1 MPGFELVKDRDVP
14 TLAEAALDVLE
25 QVGILCQ
32 NAGMLDA
39 LERWG
44 TTADRER
51 EVARFPRALAAA
63 FVAALKDEMGAAP
76 AEVPRPFPSFG
87 LPGMGTQIAQFIY
100 DHRRQEKRP
109 GSREDLI
116 ELTKFGSALSG
127 GASGHCLLLR
137 DVPPLLE
144 PLEAGMVLAE
154 YAHKPGAPFAWHVKQ
169 VDYLIE
175 MGNILGVDNWFNWGA
190 SCFAH
195 PLRLDKDVADK
206 FLRRAQS
213 GHSVGFTQMPVG
225 GVSTPITSAGFVVV
239 SAAELLATW
248 ICGRA
253 INPRVP
259 LYGSMW
265 GGSMDMASGSATYS
279 AFDGMR
285 NAFAFAE
292 FMRKWTGVRVS
303 AGGADYCSAK
313 VPGYFA
319 AWEKAYKAMTIAA
332 FTGVYPGVGSGMV
345 EDGKTL
351 SPVQLLLER
360 ELGLGVQLY
369 SKQLEVTPETIALD
383 TITDVGFGIGISYVN
398 QDHTL
403 DHFRDDT
410 WIPPTI
416 DRSGY
421 AGAEWEE
428 KVLDR
433 LQGKVDELVA
443 SYRKPEG
450 RDHKLAAMRAVVE
463 RARKELIDA

>member
-1 MPGFELVKDRDVP
+1 MPNFELVNDNDLP
-14 TLAEAALDVLE
+14 ALADAALEVLE

-32 NAGMLDA
+32 NAEMLEA
-39 LERWG
+39 LAQWG
-44 TTADRER
+44 ATVDREN
-51 EVARFPRALAAA
+51 EVAKLPKALTAE
-63 FVAALKDEMGAAP
+63 FVAALK
-76 AEVPRPFPSFG
+76 AEAGGEEDDGPRPFPRVA
-87 LPGMGTQIAQFIY
+87 LPGMGCQIAQFVY
-100 DHRRQEKRP
+100 DHRKKEKRP
-109 GSREDLI
+109 GTREDLI
-116 ELTKFGSALSG
+116 ELTRFGDALSG

-137 DVPPLLE
+137 DVPALLE

-175 MGNILGVDNWFNWGA
+175 MGEILGIRDWFNWGA

-206 FLRRAQS
+206 FLRRARE
-213 GHSVGFTQMPVG
+213 GATVGFTQMPVG
-225 GVSTPITSAGFVVV
+225 GVSTPVTSAGFVVV

-259 LYGSMW
+259 IYGSMW
-265 GGSMDMASGSATYS
+265 GGSMDMATGTATYF

-285 NAFAFAE
+285 NALALAE

-313 VPGYFA
+313 APGYFA
-319 AWEKAYKAMTIAA
+319 AWEKAYKGMTLAA
-332 FTGVYPGVGSGMV
+332 FTGVCGVGSGMV

-351 SPVQLLLER
+351 SPVQVLLER

-369 SKQLEVTPETIALD
+369 SKQLDVTPETIALD
-383 TITDVGFGIGISYVN
+383 TIVEVGFGIGASYMD

-403 DHFRDDT
+403 EHFRDDT
-410 WIPPTI
+410 WLPPTI

-421 AGAEWEE
+421 AGPEWEQG
-428 KVLDR
+428 VLDR
-433 LQGKVDELVA
+433 LQAKVDELIA
-443 SYRKPEG
+443 SHRKPEG
-450 RDHKLAAMRAVVE
+450 RGDKLARMREVVE
-463 RARKELIDA
+463 RARADLV

>member
-1 MPGFELVKDRDVP
+1 MPLPPLVA
-14 TLAEAALDVLE
+14 LADAALDVLE

-32 NAGMLDA
+32 NAAMLDA
-39 LERWG
+39 LAAWG
-44 TTADRER
+44 AIVDRKN
-51 EVARFPRALAAA
+51 EVAKFPKVLTAE
-63 FVAALKDEMGAAP
+63 FIAALKAEMGEATAD
-76 AEVPRPFPSFG
+76 VPQPFPKVG
-87 LPGMGTQIAQFIY
+87 LPGMGCQVAQFVH
-100 DHRRQEKRP
+100 DHRKQEKRP
-109 GSREDLI
+109 GNREELI
-116 ELTKFGSALSG
+116 RLTKFGDALSG
-127 GASGHCLLLR
+127 GSSGHCLLLR
-137 DVPPLLE
+137 DVPPMLE
-144 PLEAGMVLAE
+144 PLEAAMVLAE
-154 YAHKPGAPFAWHVKQ
+154 YAHTPGTPFAWHVKQ

-175 MGNILGVDNWFNWGA
+175 MGEILGIDNWFSWGA

-206 FLRRAQS
+206 FVRRSLEGGSA
-213 GHSVGFTQMPVG
+213 GFTQMPVG

-239 SAAELLATW
+239 SAAELVATW

-265 GGSMDMASGSATYS
+265 GGAMDMATGTATYF

-285 NAFAFAE
+285 NALALAE

-319 AWEKAYKAMTIAA
+319 AWEKAYKAMTLAA
-332 FTGVYPGVGSGMV
+332 FTGVSAGVGSGMV

-351 SPVQLLLER
+351 SPVQILLER

-383 TITDVGFGIGISYVN
+383 TIVDVGFGMSTNYMN
-398 QDHTL
+398 QEHTL
-403 DHFRDDT
+403 EHFRDDT
-410 WIPPTI
+410 WLPPTI

-421 AGAEWEE
+421 AGPEWEQA
-428 KVLDR
+428 VLDR
-433 LQGKVDELVA
+433 LQNRVDELIA

-450 RDHKLAAMRAVVE
+450 REEQLAKMRDVVE
-463 RARKELIDA
+463 RARTELM

>member
-1 MPGFELVKDRDVP
+1 MLGFELVNERDVP
-14 TLAEAALDVLE
+14 TLADATMDVLE
-25 QVGILCQ
+25 QVGVLCQ
-32 NAGMLDA
+32 NAGILDA
-39 LERWG
+39 LEAWG
-44 TTADRER
+44 AVVDRDH
-51 EVARFPRALAAA
+51 EVARFPKALTAA
-63 FVAALKDEMGAAP
+63 FVAALRAETGAQP
-76 AEVPRPFPSFG
+76 AGVPQPFPSFG
-87 LPGMGTQIAQFIY
+87 LPGMGTQVAQFVY
-100 DHRRQEKRP
+100 DHRCKKKRP
-109 GSREDLI
+109 GDRQALA
-116 ELTKFGSALSG
+116 ELTRFGAALSG

-144 PLEAGMVLAE
+144 PLEAGLVLAE
-154 YAHKPGAPFAWHVKQ
+154 YAQRPGAPFAWNVKQ

-175 MGNILGVDNWFNWGA
+175 MGDILGLDDWFSWGA

-195 PLRLDKDVADK
+195 PLRLDKEVADK
-206 FLRRAQS
+206 FLRRAQD

-239 SAAELLATW
+239 SAAEQLATW

-253 INPRVP
+253 INPRVS
-259 LYGSMW
+259 LSGSMW
-265 GGSMDMASGSATYS
+265 GGSMDLKSGSATYS

-285 NAFAFAE
+285 NAFAFVE
-292 FMRKWTGVRVS
+292 FMRKWTSVRVGG
-303 AGGADYCSAK
+303 GGADYCSAK

-332 FTGVYPGVGSGMV
+332 FTGAYPGVGGGMV

-369 SKQLEVTPETIALD
+369 SKQLQVTPETIALG
-383 TITDVGFGIGISYVN
+383 TIVDVGFGMGKSYVN

-410 WIPPTI
+410 WLPPTI

-421 AGAEWEE
+421 AGPVWEQG
-428 KVLDR
+428 VLDR
-433 LQGKVDELVA
+433 LQDRVDELIA
-443 SYRKPEG
+443 SHQKPEG
-450 RDHKLAAMRAVVE
+450 REHQLAAMREVVE
-463 RARKELIDA
+463 RARKELPA